1 MKDQS
6 LLNISLEYFRSCF
19 PDAESLGFGDDFYIL
34 DAKLKEYHNPV
45 SYPCRFDGFVFF
57 YCISGSLKMSV
68 NLTEVELSKGRI
80 YINVPGNI
88 IKINEVV
95 NSSSDEVRF
104 LCLALSKEFFQGLNV
119 EICKLFNEGI
129 SMLDKPCIRL
139 SQRDYE
145 LAGSLICYISSLL
158 KTEVSYKREA
168 ILSALSS
175 LFYILLG
182 AWTSESVQETPT
194 ALSNRSKVIF
204 DKFMRLVMDYHTQ
217 YRNVGFYA
225 EKLCLTPKYLSKII
239 KTATG
244 RSAPEWIDSYVI
256 LEAKNLLKHSGTPI
270 KEIVFKLNFPNQ
282 SVFYKFFKAHTG
294 MTPTEYRNS

>member
-6 LLNISLEYFRSCF
+6 LLNISPAFFKSRF

-34 DAKLKEYHNPV
+34 DATLKDYHNPI
-45 SYPCRFDGFVFF
+45 SKPCRFDGFVIF
-57 YCISGSLKMSV
+57 YCVSGTMKMSV
-68 NLTEVELSKGRI
+68 NLTEVELSSGMI
-80 YINVPGNI
+80 YMNVPGNI
-88 IKINEVV
+88 VRINEIVDDS
-95 NSSSDEVRF
+95 NQDVRF
-104 LCLALSKEFFQGLNV
+104 LCMALTKEFFQGLNV
-119 EICKLFNEGI
+119 EVCKLFNEGI
-129 SMLDKPCIRL
+129 SMLDKPCVRL
-139 SQRDYE
+139 TQKDFE
-145 LAGSLICYISSLL
+145 LAGSLIQYIITLL
-158 KTEVSYKREA
+158 RTEVSYKKEA

-182 AWTSESVQETPT
+182 SWTTETAETAPA

>member
-1 MKDQS
+1 M
-6 LLNISLEYFRSCF
+6 
-19 PDAESLGFGDDFYIL
+19 
-34 DAKLKEYHNPV
+34 V
-45 SYPCRFDGFVFF
+45 F
-57 YCISGSLKMSV
+57 YCVNGNVKMSV
-68 NLTEVELSKGRI
+68 NLSEVELSSGMI

-88 IKINEVV
+88 IRLNEM
-95 NSSSDEVRF
+95 SDRSVEQPRY
-104 LCLALSKEFFQGLNV
+104 LCMALSKEFFQSLNV
-119 EICKLFNEGI
+119 ELCKLFNEGI
-129 SMLDKPCIRL
+129 SMLEKPCIKL
-139 SQRDYE
+139 NDKDHE
-145 LAGSLICYISSLL
+145 LTGSLINYIISLL
-158 KTEVSYKREA
+158 KSEVSYKKEA
-168 ILSALSS
+168 VLSALSS
-175 LFYILLG
+175 LFYILMG
-182 AWTSESVQETPT
+182 AWTSEQNSKPD

-204 DKFMRLVMDYHTQ
+204 DRFMRLVMEYHTQ